1 MRKFV
6 TGAVLAAVLL
16 AGVAAPG
23 TAFAVDHLTPTPACD
38 VLQGAGDQVAEP
50 AERALTHV
58 LDTIGCESA

>member
-1 MRKFV
+1 MRKLV

-23 TAFAVDHLTPTPACD
+23 TAFAVDHLPTPACD
-38 VLQGAGDQVAEP
+38 SLQVAGDQVAEP

-58 LDTIGCESA
+58 AGTNGCLPA